1 MQREIKL
8 QLAHLRKQKGITQQ
22 KLAEIVGTSY
32 QNISKWENG
41 ITMPDITVLPI
52 LAEYFEVTTDQLLG
66 LVALQHRGYLEEKT
80 DTDEFWNQKLTYLL
94 RQQKMSWNEDY
105 FEFLLK
111 KVWNIQEPVDI
122 LDLGCGYGYMGVF
135 LLQYLPEGSTYTG
148 VDFSAKL
155 LQFGEKLF
163 KEKNLSATLV
173 RGDILKYQAQ
183 KKYDITMCQSVLR
196 HHGNSE
202 PIIRKMLEFTKDDG
216 LIVCMDTN
224 REIESDGLYIEGMP
238 YDKLCERNGSRK
250 HWVAELENGDRDYAA
265 AMRNAHQMH
274 RLGIKDIEV
283 RMNDKVAF
291 FAPEQA
297 DYAEKIADMMDF
309 NELWYEEPEKEVI
322 ERLMNH
328 GMTRREATAYYQRG
342 QEINDFLKDNPEST
356 ITWLRG
362 KIITFGR
369 K

>member
-1 MQREIKL
+1 MHKEMKF
-8 QLAHLRKQKGITQQ
+8 QLANLRKRKGITQQ
-22 KLAEIVGTSY
+22 KLAEVVGTSY

-41 ITMPDITVLPI
+41 ITMPDITVLPV
-52 LAEYFEVTTDQLLG
+52 LAEYFGVTTDQLLG
-66 LVALQHRGYLEEKT
+66 LVALQEEGYLEEKT

-94 RQQKMSWNEDY
+94 RQQKLSWNEDY
-105 FEFLLK
+105 FEFLLR
-111 KVWNIQEPVDI
+111 KVWGIQEPIDV

-148 VDFSAKL
+148 VDFSSKL
-155 LQFGEKLF
+155 LQYGEKLF
-163 KEKNLSATLV
+163 QEKQLSATLV
-173 RGDILKYQAQ
+173 QEDILKYQSR
-183 KKYDITMCQSVLR
+183 KKYDLTMCQAVLR

-202 PIIRKMLEFTKDDG
+202 PIIRKMMELTKKSG

-224 REIESDGLYIEGMP
+224 REFECDGLYIEGMP
-238 YDKLCERNGSRK
+238 YDKLCDRNGSRK
-250 HWVAELENGDRDYAA
+250 HWIAEYENGDRDYAA

-283 RMNDKVAF
+283 RMNDKISF
-291 FAPEQA
+291 FAPEQE
-297 DYAEKIADMMDF
+297 DYAENIADMMDF
-309 NELWYEEPEKEVI
+309 NEMWYAEPENEVI

-328 GMTRREATAYYQRG
+328 GMTRREALVYYQRG
-342 QEINDFLKDNPEST
+342 RDINEFLKENPETT

-362 KIITFGR
+362 KVITFGR